1 MVERALSP
9 WEEALAEACAE
20 LPVDCL
26 PAPSAAAKSYY
37 RALVAFVHV
46 LSGFAA
52 LLRQAA
58 VCVFAS
64 GSSPD
69 CAR

>member
-9 WEEALAEACAE
+9 WEALVEPCAE

-26 PAPSAAAKSYY
+26 PVLSAAAKWYY
-37 RALVAFVHV
+37 RVLAAFVRV
-46 LSGFAA
+46 LSDFAA

-58 VCVFAS
+58 AYVFAS